1 MTKVT
6 FKTDELKAGDV
17 ITMPSYGSEGLNEEV
32 QRWLIVGDSLTLVD
46 VIVLLDASNRYG
58 WLGKLMT
65 FAKSEIDTDRWR
77 LLC

>member
-6 FKTDELKAGDV
+6 FKIDELKAGDV
-17 ITMPSYGSEGLNEEV
+17 ITMPRYGSEGLNEEV

>member
-17 ITMPSYGSEGLNEEV
+17 ITMPRYGSEGLNEEV
-32 QRWLIVGDSLTLVD
+32 QRWLIVEAHRPIVS
-46 VIVLLDASNRYG
+46 VIVLIDSQNQYG